1 MSERFFTLLCSCLER
16 ETIDFLFKCGITF
29 LPYTTINRKT
39 LLDYPK
45 YIRYLDFVKL
55 RQIINQLIAGDT
67 ARNLLELE
75 ISKMLFSRC
84 TSILGLM
91 LIDDLHPIHH
101 FPRAN
106 QALSQ
111 LNEFQSKSEMNSLFF
126 YGLSQICRNI
136 QKLDVFYTRENSGL
150 VTLIE
155 LQHEL
160 KYFTFS
166 TDIYLDTPSSYYD
179 SPCESI
185 GNALILHK
193 NSLILLEIS
202 GNGCISLEIIKELTN
217 LRRLILGIS
226 SEEFEDFAHLENLKL
241 PFLESLEVHYII
253 PSLKKLSKLIESTN
267 GNLQIIFLGAD
278 LLADLGD
285 IELYNKTI
293 AKYCSKLKFVTIYLI
308 DPSLYGL
315 EGIFES
321 CRNLEVIN
329 FIGWNDNIDG
339 AKLLNII
346 RKFGSLNLSH
356 LIFDGK
362 SCLTPDALEL
372 FLETWKTR
380 NQLSLSFYGLRSLPL
395 SLELI
400 GETFLDKGILKN
412 FNVYEHDVNELVYNH
427 YITIKR
433 R

>member
-1 MSERFFTLLCSCLER
+1 RG
-16 ETIDFLFKCGITF
+16 TIDFLFKCGITF

-160 KYFTFS
+160 KYFTLS
-166 TDIYLDTPSSYYD
+166 TDIFLDTPSPYYD

-293 AKYCSKLKFVTIYLI
+293 AKYCSKLKFV
-308 DPSLYGL
+308 
-315 EGIFES
+315 
-321 CRNLEVIN
+321 IN

-400 GETFLDKGILKN
+400 GETFLDK
-412 FNVYEHDVNELVYNH
+412 
-427 YITIKR
+427 
-433 R
+433 